1 MSDNEGESFVF
12 EPLTKNKRK
21 EKKKASMTP
30 ERRAQLLLNLAKGRE
45 TSRLNRQKKGK
56 AKKIIKAQ
64 KKDEIDEIIENDL
77 KKKTRV
83 ADLEEK
89 LRLMEEKLNEKN
101 KSKPK
106 VKENIK
112 LAVES
117 EEEDVFDEEKK
128 EIKTISKDIPR
139 TLKIIDRDEEA
150 PKPEKKNLT
159 PLQLWKMKKKKK

>member
-1 MSDNEGESFVF
+1 MSDYENDAENDEYIF

-21 EKKKASMTP
+21 ENKKKGMTP
-30 ERRAQLLLNLAKGRE
+30 ERREQLLLNLAKGRE
-45 TSRLNRQKKGK
+45 TSRLNRIKKGK

-64 KKDEIDEIIENDL
+64 KKDEIDEIIEKDL

-89 LRLMEEKLNEKN
+89 LRLLEEKLALKEQN

-106 VKENIK
+106 VKENLELSVI
-112 LAVES
+112 S
-117 EEEDVFDEEKK
+117 EEEDEEVFDDIKKEIITIEKSEKK
-128 EIKTISKDIPR
+128 EHEK
-139 TLKIIDRDEEA
+139 E
-150 PKPEKKNLT
+150 PEKKNLT